1 MSDPLGLI
9 GTTIGAPGLG
19 RDLRPQSAPGRAPD
33 GAGEFKR
40 MLQDQIEAVNQL
52 QLDADAAVEDL
63 STGRRHDLEA
73 VMTATQKADTAF
85 KMLLQVRNKVMEA
98 YEEVKQIRV

>member
-9 GTTIGAPGLG
+9 GTSIGIG
-19 RDLRPQSAPGRAPD
+19 RDLRPQSAPGRAP
-33 GAGEFKR
+33 GGGESEFKR